1 MLVSETLELNNRLM
15 KTYHFN
21 TNIRCSACEAKI
33 ADAFAK
39 EPRIANFKV
48 DLTDPKRPLEVTVAD
63 EVSKEE
69 VVRLMNGAGY
79 QAEDRSAK
87 SKGGIFASLFGK

>member
-1 MLVSETLELNNRLM
+1 M

-21 TNIRCSACEAKI
+21 TNIRCGACEAKI

-39 EPRIANFKV
+39 EPRIENFKV
-48 DLTDPKRPLEVTVAD
+48 DLADPNRPLDVTVID

-69 VVRLMNGAGY
+69 VVKLINGAGY
-79 QAEDRSAK
+79 RAEGRPAK
-87 SKGGIFASLFGK
+87 PKGGIFASLFGK